1 MFIAFDDALNFL
13 FDPFL
18 NFVALTSFRFS
29 LEVLVRYL
37 RARKRPVFSNREAL
51 DQWQHQKV
59 VRHLQRLLP
68 KSPWLRERFGSLPIE
83 RWRELP
89 VVGKSEMMQHF
100 DDLNTVGITANRAF
114 DVAIKA
120 ESSRDFS
127 STIGDITIGLSS
139 GTSGGRGLFLASP
152 QERAAWAAN
161 ALARLLP
168 SPIWKG
174 HRIALFLRAG
184 SNLYSSVNSRAIQF
198 SWFDLFQPMESH
210 FARLATF
217 NPSML
222 IAPPSVLRILGD
234 ALASDDLRI
243 SPVKVVSAAETL
255 DALDRSLLTTQ
266 FRQPIHEIYQATEGF
281 LATTDHDTVL
291 RLHEDLLV
299 IEPEWL
305 DAART
310 RFVPIITDFH
320 RTSQPMIRHRLDDV
334 LHVHEQYGHTPYR
347 GLASIDGRCDDL
359 LRVGRQTI
367 FPDFISRALITADPH
382 LTDFRVTQVS
392 ENHWQVAVKPTAN
405 EHALL
410 NRLRQLITD
419 LTHNPCTVNLELVPF
434 PTGESHAQKRRRIQ
448 RLIPQDHGN

>member
-1 MFIAFDDALNFL
+1 
-13 FDPFL
+13 
-18 NFVALTSFRFS
+18 
-29 LEVLVRYL
+29 
-37 RARKRPVFSNREAL
+37 
-51 DQWQHQKV
+51 
-59 VRHLQRLLP
+59 
-68 KSPWLRERFGSLPIE
+68 
-83 RWRELP
+83 
-89 VVGKSEMMQHF
+89 
-100 DDLNTVGITANRAF
+100 
-114 DVAIKA
+114 
-120 ESSRDFS
+120 
-127 STIGDITIGLSS
+127 
-139 GTSGGRGLFLASP
+139 
-152 QERAAWAAN
+152 
-161 ALARLLP
+161 
-168 SPIWKG
+168 
-174 HRIALFLRAG
+174 
-184 SNLYSSVNSRAIQF
+184 
-198 SWFDLFQPMESH
+198 MESH

-281 LATTDHDTVL
+281 LATTDHETVL

-320 RTSQPMIRHRLDDV
+320 RTSQPMIRHRLNDA

-392 ENHWQVAVKPTAN
+392 ENHWQVALKPTAN
-405 EHALL
+405 EQALL

-419 LTHNPCTVNLELVPF
+419 LTQNPCEVNLELVPF
-434 PTGESHAQKRRRIQ
+434 PTGESRAQKRRRIQ